1 MLMQLDILSDAKPK
15 VSGYISIHNHTIY
28 STLDGMC
35 KLEPFV
41 DRAKEL
47 GMTALGITDHGHSG
61 GCLEFQRVCKKKGIK
76 ALLGAELYWTP
87 DMKTAALPV
96 EERDAQAIYDIITND
111 EARAA
116 ADWEIADRKK
126 DLKTGDE
133 YGALVKS
140 AEKNEEDGRK
150 AVLSVFNKKLVS
162 AFKRKNE
169 KLFNEYAYDM
179 RQFHL
184 IVVAMNTKGWQNLCA
199 IQSIASRDCQYNGRA
214 LCDLELLKKYNE
226 GLLVTTACVANHISR
241 LVQQR
246 KLAEAEQEILDF
258 KSVFGD
264 RFYLEIQPITLPQQV
279 VTNAF
284 YLEMHKKHGIPV
296 VATSDVHYIYKEDWD
311 DHDTFLCIA
320 MGKFKDEARNKED
333 YIKTHKKD
341 PEGKG
346 WKPRMKYTNDFWLH
360 SKEEMVDGFLI
371 QMDASRTIYKNEDSP
386 LVTEEYQELFLE
398 AIENTQNFAARVD
411 DNILIGSA
419 ETLYPKV
426 KNVPE
431 GFTSD
436 QWLMAEA
443 VEGLNKYAEKM
454 KKAGT
459 PIDYDAYRDR
469 VIDEMAVITTK
480 HYADYFLGVQEYVNW
495 ANSINPETGYPY
507 CITGPGR
514 GSAGGSLV
522 LFLIGITH
530 NIDPIKHGLMFS
542 RFLTMDRN
550 TAPDID
556 VDFAWSHRPL
566 VIHHLED
573 VYGKDHV
580 CHIGVWSTISIYTGI
595 KDFARVL
602 CIPLATVDKI
612 NKKLQSIANDD
623 PKACFKLFDSMEQS
637 NPSSYAEFK
646 ALEAGNAELFRL
658 ARKFEGAVRQWG
670 THASGVIA
678 CPKSLIGL
686 FPTRFDQKTGDTV
699 ALFTGTEIEESN
711 GIKYDIL
718 GLKTLDI
725 IERTLK
731 AINKDFNW
739 LYEHAHVDDKKTY
752 SMIRSCKTDGV
763 FQIESNMMKGL
774 VKSIKPECLNDL
786 MAINSLGRP
795 GPLSANMPQ
804 DYAAVKNGEKEISY
818 PIRGC
823 EDILDETHGVISYQ
837 EQLMLISKKVSGF
850 DDGQADSITRKVTA
864 KKRTAMMPMMMRCHI
879 YGKKNCEGPEGWKQ
893 DNNAPWYDP
902 EAHYG
907 NEIKGAIAN
916 GYTPEEMRTYFDI
929 IMGFCDY
936 AFNKSHACAYSY
948 ITFLTAYLKAHYPA
962 QFMAAVLSMADTDDK
977 KELYMKAAE
986 DIGLKITVPNVNRS
1000 KDDFTAIDDKTI
1012 AYGLASIKGVK
1023 DVAEIIANVP
1033 YESVTDAVN
1042 RLSSKAFNKRIAEGL
1057 IKAGAFDFEDTNRK
1071 KLLNEYT
1078 AARNQ
1083 TRTKSQQE
1091 ELIEDLAWDK
1101 NDCMQMEAETLGR
1114 SITYTPAWKG
1124 ALPGEP
1130 LKGNCTFK
1138 SIKKHITKS
1147 SHKTMAM
1154 LTVTNEAYDMEALVF
1169 PREYPKYAN
1178 ILENYS
1184 DGIYYVEGA
1193 MDKEGKKL
1201 IINKI
1206 EPPKADDDNVSQE
1219 TASTMPT
1226 VDMSLFEF

>member
-1 MLMQLDILSDAKPK
+1 MLMQLDILPDTKPK

-76 ALLGAELYWTP
+76 ALLGCCLPGQMIMTKEGPKPIENIQVGELVLTHKGRYRKVLRHWSRQYDGTLYGINCWGTKTTWLTEEHPVLIRHFERDYSHCPHHHIYFQWVKASEIRSTWKNNRLHHVNKKNGKQKSFWENCAVAPRIMPNHPQEYFINIADWLKTPYYGVDETGKFIVKTKKENKYDSLKTSWRKKIKAKVKITEKLMELFGYFLAEGCYDKMENGNFSGIRFSFHEKEKEYHRNVAQTLEDAFGIKCYIDHRPSKRITEIICSSRVLAEFFYGLFGEYAQDKTIPEFMFHLDHKLQKALLKGMADGDGKYERNRRVVVKLANKVLIYQLRQMAINVGYGVGSVGKLKDADHYYFSYMFVFGPGRGTGFGCYTYSDNRNMYFPIRKIEHKEYHGLVYNFEVEEDNSYVSDIALHNCELYTTP

-150 AVLSVFNKKLVS
+150 AVLSVFSKKLVS

-454 KKAGT
+454 KKVGT

-507 CITGPGR
+507 ACTGPGR
-514 GSAGGSLV
+514 GSAAASLV

-530 NIDPIKHGLMFS
+530 NIDPIKYDLMFS

-550 TAPDID
+550 
-556 VDFAWSHRPL
+556 
-566 VIHHLED
+566 
-573 VYGKDHV
+573 
-580 CHIGVWSTISIYTGI
+580 
-595 KDFARVL
+595 
-602 CIPLATVDKI
+602 
-612 NKKLQSIANDD
+612 
-623 PKACFKLFDSMEQS
+623 
-637 NPSSYAEFK
+637 
-646 ALEAGNAELFRL
+646 
-658 ARKFEGAVRQWG
+658 
-670 THASGVIA
+670 
-678 CPKSLIGL
+678 
-686 FPTRFDQKTGDTV
+686 
-699 ALFTGTEIEESN
+699 
-711 GIKYDIL
+711 
-718 GLKTLDI
+718 
-725 IERTLK
+725 
-731 AINKDFNW
+731 
-739 LYEHAHVDDKKTY
+739 
-752 SMIRSCKTDGV
+752 
-763 FQIESNMMKGL
+763 
-774 VKSIKPECLNDL
+774 
-786 MAINSLGRP
+786 
-795 GPLSANMPQ
+795 
-804 DYAAVKNGEKEISY
+804 
-818 PIRGC
+818 
-823 EDILDETHGVISYQ
+823 
-837 EQLMLISKKVSGF
+837 
-850 DDGQADSITRKVTA
+850 
-864 KKRTAMMPMMMRCHI
+864 
-879 YGKKNCEGPEGWKQ
+879 
-893 DNNAPWYDP
+893 
-902 EAHYG
+902 
-907 NEIKGAIAN
+907 
-916 GYTPEEMRTYFDI
+916 
-929 IMGFCDY
+929 
-936 AFNKSHACAYSY
+936 
-948 ITFLTAYLKAHYPA
+948 
-962 QFMAAVLSMADTDDK
+962 
-977 KELYMKAAE
+977 
-986 DIGLKITVPNVNRS
+986 
-1000 KDDFTAIDDKTI
+1000 
-1012 AYGLASIKGVK
+1012 
-1023 DVAEIIANVP
+1023 
-1033 YESVTDAVN
+1033 
-1042 RLSSKAFNKRIAEGL
+1042 
-1057 IKAGAFDFEDTNRK
+1057 
-1071 KLLNEYT
+1071 
-1078 AARNQ
+1078 
-1083 TRTKSQQE
+1083 
-1091 ELIEDLAWDK
+1091 
-1101 NDCMQMEAETLGR
+1101 
-1114 SITYTPAWKG
+1114 
-1124 ALPGEP
+1124 
-1130 LKGNCTFK
+1130 
-1138 SIKKHITKS
+1138 
-1147 SHKTMAM
+1147 
-1154 LTVTNEAYDMEALVF
+1154 
-1169 PREYPKYAN
+1169 
-1178 ILENYS
+1178 
-1184 DGIYYVEGA
+1184 
-1193 MDKEGKKL
+1193 
-1201 IINKI
+1201 
-1206 EPPKADDDNVSQE
+1206 EPPDWNIA
-1219 TASTMPT
+1219 A
-1226 VDMSLFEF
+1226 